1 MSFGW
6 AGSDVFQLARL
17 AWNTVQNS
25 RKACGEYD
33 DLTRETLR
41 LHAVLRR
48 LAQEM
53 AEQESPINRPGETS
67 KGQLERIAIDCGV
80 VLTKL
85 DKIVTAYASLG
96 EEKRSARKIW
106 RIVRFGNGQL
116 VDLREVRSKL
126 MSYTSEMLLYLNLVS
141 MSTLGRVE
149 QRMSRV
155 EGVLRDIKIAV
166 EKKTAHTT
174 LGGNQG
180 GSVCTSHTS
189 DDTGFWRGL
198 RRNLI
203 KDGLPSAAIHK
214 HRHLIKKYVKE
225 LGARG
230 ILDVS
235 PSIESDQPPQAV
247 HSESGIVERFQQ
259 LLGNCNVDLHSPRN
273 HDRNVGVQPLE
284 NFNEQYHGDLTNPN
298 LAEDIDANFSVVPYP
313 GNDHGPSSQFRPSGV
328 DISRNR
334 NLNASLHSRREV
346 HRSATSQ
353 SPFEAKNTSKSRPET
368 MPVYRMRLENL
379 VPLKS
384 SGRNYPKAPSDTSD
398 SSHTSD
404 LSDTSDSSHTSDLSD
419 TSDSSSESDSETF
432 KDNYLS
438 PVSKLLARLIFGTA
452 KEEGRKRP
460 GLRVPFWKSSNRKYP
475 KAPSDTSDSSS
486 ESDSEIFE
494 KNHLPPRPKPLARQ
508 TRSRISG
515 ERPYIKGP
523 RPFQSYPNKICRIP
537 ERPSVGSRGGPTR
550 SPPVALYVKRR

>member
-6 AGSDVFQLARL
+6 AGSDVFLLARL

-33 DLTRETLR
+33 DLTRETFR
-41 LHAVLRR
+41 LHAVLQR
-48 LAQEM
+48 LAQEV
-53 AEQESPINRPGETS
+53 AKQESPINRTGETS
-67 KGQLERIAIDCGV
+67 KEQLERISIDCKV

-96 EEKRSARKIW
+96 EEKRSAHKIW
-106 RIVRFGNGQL
+106 QKVRFGNGQL
-116 VDLREVRSKL
+116 VDLREIRSKL

-141 MSTLGRVE
+141 IGTVGRIE
-149 QRMSRV
+149 QRMSRG

-174 LGGNQG
+174 LGGNQE
-180 GSVCTSHTS
+180 GSVWTSYTG

-198 RRNLI
+198 RRDLI

-259 LLGNCNVDLHSPRN
+259 LPGNCNVDLHSPRN

-298 LAEDIDANFSVVPYP
+298 LAEDIDANLSVVPYP

-334 NLNASLHSRREV
+334 NLYASLHSRREV

-353 SPFEAKNTSKSRPET
+353 LPFEAKNTSNSRPET
-368 MPVYRMRLENL
+368 MPVDQLQPEDL
-379 VPLKS
+379 VPLKPS
-384 SGRNYPKAPSDTSD
+384 DRNYPKAPSDTSD
-398 SSHTSD
+398 SS
-404 LSDTSDSSHTSDLSD
+404 DTSEICDTSESSSYSVSEIFEEIHLAPWPKPLARLTFRTAQVGDRKQPGLWVPLRSSNRRKYPETSSD
-419 TSDSSSESDSETF
+419 TSDSSSESDSE
-432 KDNYLS
+432 LS
-438 PVSKLLARLIFGTA
+438 
-452 KEEGRKRP
+452 EE
-460 GLRVPFWKSSNRKYP
+460 NR
-475 KAPSDTSDSSS
+475 
-486 ESDSEIFE
+486 
-494 KNHLPPRPKPLARQ
+494 LPPRPNPLARQ

-515 ERPYIKGP
+515 ERPYIKEP
-523 RPFQSYPNKICRIP
+523 RTFQSYPNESRRIS
-537 ERPSVGSRGGPTR
+537 ERPSVGSRGGLIL
-550 SPPVALYVKRR
+550 SPPVAQYMKRR